1 MDYQCKTRSNYFAI
15 REGREAKLKAL
26 LDHCGL
32 HMWKENDPYGVTRY
46 AFGVDGDFVGI
57 PYRGTIPEEDPDG
70 CGGDRNAFF
79 RELQA
84 VISEDD
90 AVIIQEVGTEAL
102 RYFMTEA
109 TIVTSKEV
117 QFISLQKMAV
127 REAAEMLSNPR
138 FTTRLDY

>member
-32 HMWKENDPYGVTRY
+32 RMWKENDPYGVTRY

-90 AVIIQEVGTEAL
+90 AVIIQEVGTEAPPL
-102 RYFMTEA
+102 FYDGSHHRN
-109 TIVTSKEV
+109 
-117 QFISLQKMAV
+117 LQGSSV
-127 REAAEMLSNPR
+127 HQPSEDGCTGGS
-138 FTTRLDY
+138 

>member
-32 HMWKENDPYGVTRY
+32 RMWKENDPYGVTRY

-102 RYFMTEA
+102 RYA
-109 TIVTSKEV
+109 TFYDGSHHRN
-117 QFISLQKMAV
+117 LQGSSV
-127 REAAEMLSNPR
+127 HQPSEDGCTGGS
-138 FTTRLDY
+138 